1 MIKSPSGPFSLEFL
15 RLKQEAVL
23 RLVHRRFKV
32 TARYRVSWKLYSHQ
46 GHCNTPQ
53 KRMHILQSWRRLQHA
68 ATNCDARNTKLY
80 FESHGNMR
88 IRETREVF
96 ACWWSCHEA
105 DIPSVMKHT
114 FSRPRSSRLCA
125 LQTPRFCLNIQ
136 FFIYSGEKRGAK
148 RQRRTLQCAVVLFT
162 RTPSSAYLMG
172 VWRQFSISTEWWQ
185 GKKRRVYTDT
195 RREL

>member
-1 MIKSPSGPFSLEFL
+1 MPCDKVPLRALLIGISQAKTKGIL
-15 RLKQEAVL
+15 RLIRR
-23 RLVHRRFKV
+23 RLKL
-32 TARYRVSWKLYSHQ
+32 TAKYRVLWKLYSHQ
-46 GHCNTPQ
+46 GHCITPQ

-114 FSRPRSSRLCA
+114 FSRPRSSRLRA

-136 FFIYSGEKRGAK
+136 FFIYVGKKRGAK

-172 VWRQFSISTEWWQ
+172 VWRQFSISTEW
-185 GKKRRVYTDT
+185 
-195 RREL
+195 